1 MGVYN
6 NIINAAMCKCRRES
20 DLNEPL
26 LGANE
31 DQSINDE
38 EGRPSV
44 IH

>member
-1 MGVYN
+1 MGLYN
-6 NIINAAMCKCRRES
+6 NIINAELCKCRRETDS
-20 DLNEPL
+20 EPL

-31 DQSINDE
+31 DTSINEE